1 MRVLIDE
8 CLNWRL
14 ARALPGPFLHV
25 RATHELERDQQRS
38 LAFDRLTATKLA
50 ENPALLD
57 RARASLR
64 RWMATASPRVRPA
77 LLEWQQL
84 LDGPSAELMAALT
97 GTDERA
103 TRLRQSSPFAGLLS
117 VAERTAIIREFQ
129 RRESTAA

>member
-1 MRVLIDE
+1 MRDHRLIDE
-8 CLNWRL
+8 
-14 ARALPGPFLHV
+14 
-25 RATHELERDQQRS
+25 RS

-64 RWMATASPRVRPA
+64 RWLATASPRVRPV

-84 LDGPSAELMAALT
+84 LDGPSAELMAVLA